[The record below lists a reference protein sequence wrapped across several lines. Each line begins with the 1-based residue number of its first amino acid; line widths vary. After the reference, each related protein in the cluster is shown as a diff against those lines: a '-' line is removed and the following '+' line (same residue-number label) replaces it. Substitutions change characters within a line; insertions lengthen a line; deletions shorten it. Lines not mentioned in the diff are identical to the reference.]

1 MILKDVKIRELEE
14 GEIFVTRLTNLHGM
28 VQQKVREWVADGD
41 GEKCLKHVD
50 VELMGPDGIL
60 RRKLIHPD
68 VRVDLVNRVVH

>member
-1 MILKDVKIRELEE
+1 MILRDVRIRELEE

-28 VQQKVREWVADGD
+28 VQQKVREWE
-41 GEKCLKHVD
+41 GEKRLKHVD

-68 VRVDLVNRVVH
+68 VRVDLVNQVVH